1 MDTAD
6 HTMNTVTLFASQ
18 AEPVWQA
25 VLRDGAAYS
34 KAAYVR
40 KKYGESAPV
49 FLTAYDWFV
58 GQLPR
63 FVPKP
68 PVAEYPYWAF
78 GDQYLMEAGS
88 ASRILRLEVP
98 VGEAVFFD
106 MYDWNRIMQMQYLG
120 KDPGEERA
128 FRQELALRGITPSE
142 VMLTAFYPE
151 LRARV
156 CASWQ
161 RLFRHHEA
169 VRQGDRTGVGSL
181 QAGLWCIR
189 REWVTDVR

>member
-6 HTMNTVTLFASQ
+6 HTVNTVTLFASQ

-63 FVPKP
+63 YVPKP
-68 PVAEYPYWAF
+68 PDAEYPYWAF

-98 VGEAVFFD
+98 VGQAVFFD

-120 KDPGEERA
+120 KDPVEERA

-142 VMLTAFYPE
+142 VMLTSFYPE

-161 RLFRHHEA
+161 HLFRHHEA
-169 VRQGDRTGVGSL
+169 VRQGDRAGVGSL

>member
-63 FVPKP
+63 YVPKP
-68 PVAEYPYWAF
+68 PDAEYPYWAF

-106 MYDWNRIMQMQYLG
+106 MYDWNRIMRMQYLG

-142 VMLTAFYPE
+142 VMLTSFYPE

-169 VRQGDRTGVGSL
+169 VRQGDRAGVGSL